1 MLLLDDDVSTCTD
14 NSACSSEAY
23 CEKEAGNCT
32 GEGTCTEKPD
42 DCLAIWDPVCG
53 CDGKTYSNACY
64 AAAVGVN
71 VDYEGTCMP

>member
-1 MLLLDDDVSTCTD
+1 M
-14 NSACSSEAY
+14 
-23 CEKEAGNCT
+23 

-42 DCLAIWDPVCG
+42 ACPDVWDPVCG